1 MTFRS
6 IWIVAAA
13 LVLLASCAPPQSGN
27 GMQGPQVP
35 GVLVDDA
42 GRCKS
47 TRSVLF
53 DRPAHDVWMAGCR

>member
-6 IWIVAAA
+6 IWIVAA
-13 LVLLASCAPPQSGN
+13 LVLLASCAPPQHG
-27 GMQGPQVP
+27 GELQGPQVP
-35 GVLVDDA
+35 GVMVDDS

-53 DRPAHDVWMAGCR
+53 DRPAHDVWMAGCK